1 MTNKFF
7 KKEFGEINFEGE
19 RYYLQDSAEL
29 TSRNLEAQ
37 FDRFSQGDNNKYF
50 EMSATALNNKGD
62 KFTVFWIFE
71 EKHYDDCKIKHKD
84 QFFCECGVPLDNY
97 DYDNVD
103 RVRQY

>member
-50 EMSATALNNKGD
+50 EMSATALNDKGD

-71 EKHYDDCKIKHKD
+71 EEHYDHCDSVQNESELCDCGI
-84 QFFCECGVPLDNY
+84 ELDHY
-97 DYDNVD
+97 DYDDVD
-103 RVRQY
+103 RVEQY